1 MARACDSSQHNV
13 KHLFAPHGPADLAGR
28 SGMLIMASC
37 SDHKSFPMRR
47 LFTGLLVATLLLLN
61 TLVLICPLLFF
72 AVLKLMLPTRGRDW
86 ASRAVM
92 WVAETWAEIDKLIF
106 AACIPTRWDI
116 RGIDN
121 LRPDTS
127 YLCVSNHQ
135 SWVDIPA
142 LMESLNR
149 RTPFFKFFLKKE
161 LIWVPL
167 LGLAWWGLDY
177 PFMKRYSKAFLEK
190 HPELKGKD
198 LEITKAACELFKRQ
212 PVTVVNYLEGTR
224 FTPAKHQAQQ
234 SPYRYLLKP
243 KAGGVA
249 FVLAALG
256 EQLDA
261 LLDVT
266 IVYPGDQAPGF
277 WDLLNGSIKRVI
289 VDIRVLEL
297 DPALWAGDY
306 ENDPA
311 FRQTVQGWV
320 NQLWFE
326 KDRRIEHFRREQAIQ
341 ETA

>member
-1 MARACDSSQHNV
+1 
-13 KHLFAPHGPADLAGR
+13 
-28 SGMLIMASC
+28 
-37 SDHKSFPMRR
+37 MRR
-47 LFTGLLVATLLLLN
+47 LLTGILTTTLLLLN
-61 TLVLICPLLFF
+61 TVVLICPLLVF
-72 AVLKLMLPTRGRDW
+72 ALLKLVLPGRGRDY
-86 ASRAVM
+86 ASWAVM
-92 WVAETWAEIDKLIF
+92 WVAETWSEIDKAIF
-106 AACIPTRWDI
+106 ALCIPTRWDI
-116 RGIDN
+116 RGIEK
-121 LRPDTS
+121 LRQDTS

-142 LMESLNR
+142 LIESLNR
-149 RTPFFKFFLKKE
+149 RVPFFKFFLKKE

-167 LGLAWWGLDY
+167 LGLAWWALDY
-177 PFMKRYSKAFLEK
+177 PFMKRYSKAFLDK

-224 FTPAKHQAQQ
+224 FTEAKRQEQQ

-266 IVYPGDQAPGF
+266 IVYPGNKAPGF
-277 WDLLNGSIKRVI
+277 WDLLNGSISRVI
-289 VDIRVLEL
+289 IDIQVREL

-306 ENDPA
+306 ENDPE
-311 FRQTVQGWV
+311 FRQTVQAWV
-320 NQLWFE
+320 NQLWVE
-326 KDRRIEHFRREQAIQ
+326 KDQRIEQLRAEMR
-341 ETA
+341 

>member
-1 MARACDSSQHNV
+1 
-13 KHLFAPHGPADLAGR
+13 
-28 SGMLIMASC
+28 
-37 SDHKSFPMRR
+37 MRR
-47 LFTGLLVATLLLLN
+47 LLTGIVTGLLLLLN
-61 TLVLICPLLFF
+61 TVVMICPLMVF
-72 AVLKLMLPTRGRDW
+72 ALLKLVLPGRGRDY
-86 ASRAVM
+86 ASAAVM
-92 WVAETWAEIDKLIF
+92 WFAESWSAIDKAIF
-106 AACIPTRWDI
+106 ALCVPTQWDV
-116 RGIDN
+116 RGVDT
-121 LRPDTS
+121 LRTDTS

-142 LMESLNR
+142 LIESLNR
-149 RTPFFKFFLKKE
+149 RVPFFKFFLKKE

-224 FTPAKHQAQQ
+224 FTEAKRREQQ
-234 SPYRYLLKP
+234 SPFKHLLKP

-266 IVYPGDQAPGF
+266 IVYPGNKAPGF
-277 WDLLNGSIKRVI
+277 WDLLNGSVSRVI
-289 VDIRVLEL
+289 IHIQVHEL
-297 DPALWAGDY
+297 DPSLWDGDY
-306 ENDPA
+306 ENDPL
-311 FRQTVQGWV
+311 FRQRVQAWV
-320 NQLWFE
+320 NQLWLD
-326 KDRRIEHFRREQAIQ
+326 KDQRIEQLRAELA
-341 ETA
+341 

>member
-1 MARACDSSQHNV
+1 
-13 KHLFAPHGPADLAGR
+13 
-28 SGMLIMASC
+28 
-37 SDHKSFPMRR
+37 MRR
-47 LFTGLLVATLLLLN
+47 LLTGILTTTLLLLN
-61 TLVLICPLLFF
+61 TLVLICPLLVF
-72 AVLKLMLPTRGRDW
+72 ALLKLVLPGRGRDY
-86 ASRAVM
+86 ASWAVM
-92 WVAETWAEIDKLIF
+92 WVAETWSEIDKAIF
-106 AACIPTRWDI
+106 ALCIPTQWDI
-116 RGIDN
+116 RGVEN
-121 LRPDTS
+121 LRKDTS
-127 YLCVSNHQ
+127 YLAVSNHQ
-135 SWVDIPA
+135 TWVDIPA
-142 LMESLNR
+142 LIESLNR

-224 FTPAKHQAQQ
+224 FTEAKRQQQQ

-266 IVYPGDQAPGF
+266 IVYPGNKAPGF
-277 WDLLNGSIKRVI
+277 WDLLNGSISRVI
-289 VDIRVLEL
+289 IDIRVREL
-297 DPALWAGDY
+297 DPMLWAGDY
-306 ENDPA
+306 ENDA
-311 FRQTVQGWV
+311 EFRQTVQGWV
-320 NQLWFE
+320 NQLWVE
-326 KDRRIEHFRREQAIQ
+326 KDLRIEQLRAEMG
-341 ETA
+341 

>member
-1 MARACDSSQHNV
+1 
-13 KHLFAPHGPADLAGR
+13 
-28 SGMLIMASC
+28 
-37 SDHKSFPMRR
+37 MRR
-47 LFTGLLVATLLLLN
+47 LFTGILTTILLLLN
-61 TLVLICPLLFF
+61 TVVLICPLLVF
-72 AVLKLMLPTRGRDW
+72 ALLKLVLPGRGRDY
-86 ASRAVM
+86 ASWAVM
-92 WVAETWAEIDKLIF
+92 WVAETWSEIDKAIF
-106 AACIPTRWDI
+106 ALCIPTQWDI
-116 RGIDN
+116 RGVEN
-121 LRPDTS
+121 LRKNTS
-127 YLCVSNHQ
+127 YLAVSNHQ
-135 SWVDIPA
+135 TWVDIPA
-142 LMESLNR
+142 LIESLNR

-177 PFMKRYSKAFLEK
+177 PFMKRYSKAFLDK

-224 FTPAKHQAQQ
+224 FTEAKHREQQ

-266 IVYPGDQAPGF
+266 IVYPGNKAPGF
-277 WDLLNGSIKRVI
+277 WALLNGSISRVI
-289 VDIRVLEL
+289 IDIRVREL

-306 ENDPA
+306 ENDPE
-311 FRQTVQGWV
+311 FRQTVQAWV
-320 NQLWFE
+320 NQLWVE
-326 KDRRIEHFRREQAIQ
+326 KDQRIEQLRGEMR
-341 ETA
+341 

>member
-1 MARACDSSQHNV
+1 
-13 KHLFAPHGPADLAGR
+13 
-28 SGMLIMASC
+28 
-37 SDHKSFPMRR
+37 MRR
-47 LFTGLLVATLLLLN
+47 LLIGLFTTTLLLLN
-61 TLVLICPLLFF
+61 TVVLICPLLVF
-72 AVLKLMLPTRGRDW
+72 ALLKLVLPGRGRDY
-86 ASRAVM
+86 ASWAVM
-92 WVAETWAEIDKLIF
+92 WVAETWSEIDKAIF
-106 AACIPTRWDI
+106 ALCIPTQWDI
-116 RGIDN
+116 RGVEN
-121 LRPDTS
+121 LRRDTS
-127 YLCVSNHQ
+127 YLAVSNHQ

-142 LMESLNR
+142 LIESLNR

-190 HPELKGKD
+190 HPHLKGKD

-224 FTPAKHQAQQ
+224 FSQAKHREQQ
-234 SPYRYLLKP
+234 SPYRHLLKP

-266 IVYPGDQAPGF
+266 IVYPGEQAPGF
-277 WDLLNGSIKRVI
+277 WALLNGSISRVI
-289 VDIRVLEL
+289 IDINVREL

-311 FRQTVQGWV
+311 FRQTVQDWV
-320 NQLWFE
+320 NQLWLE
-326 KDRRIEHFRREQAIQ
+326 KDQRIEALRAEMR
-341 ETA
+341 

>member
-1 MARACDSSQHNV
+1 
-13 KHLFAPHGPADLAGR
+13 
-28 SGMLIMASC
+28 
-37 SDHKSFPMRR
+37 MRR
-47 LFTGLLVATLLLLN
+47 LLTGILTTTLLLLN
-61 TLVLICPLLFF
+61 TLVLICPLLVF
-72 AVLKLMLPTRGRDW
+72 ALLKLVLPGRGRDY
-86 ASRAVM
+86 ASWAVM
-92 WVAETWAEIDKLIF
+92 WVAETWSEIDKAIF
-106 AACIPTRWDI
+106 ALCIPTKWDI
-116 RGIDN
+116 RGVEN
-121 LRPDTS
+121 LRKDTS
-127 YLCVSNHQ
+127 YLAVSNHQ
-135 SWVDIPA
+135 TWVDIPA
-142 LMESLNR
+142 LIESLNR

-224 FTPAKHQAQQ
+224 FTEAKRQEQQ

-266 IVYPGDQAPGF
+266 IVYPGNKAPGF
-277 WDLLNGSIKRVI
+277 WDLLNGSISRVI
-289 VDIRVLEL
+289 IDIQVREL

-306 ENDPA
+306 ENDPE
-311 FRQTVQGWV
+311 FRQTVQAWV
-320 NQLWFE
+320 NQLWVE
-326 KDRRIEHFRREQAIQ
+326 KDQRIEQLRVERG
-341 ETA
+341 

>member
-1 MARACDSSQHNV
+1 
-13 KHLFAPHGPADLAGR
+13 
-28 SGMLIMASC
+28 
-37 SDHKSFPMRR
+37 MRR
-47 LFTGLLVATLLLLN
+47 LFTGILTTTMLLLN
-61 TLVLICPLLFF
+61 TVVLICPLLVF
-72 AVLKLMLPTRGRDW
+72 ALLKLVLPGRGRDY
-86 ASRAVM
+86 ASWAVM
-92 WVAETWAEIDKLIF
+92 WVAETWSEIDKAIF
-106 AACIPTRWDI
+106 ALCIPTQWDV
-116 RGIDN
+116 RGVEN
-121 LRPDTS
+121 LRKDTS
-127 YLCVSNHQ
+127 YLAVSNHQ
-135 SWVDIPA
+135 TWVDIPA
-142 LMESLNR
+142 LIESLNR

-224 FTPAKHQAQQ
+224 FTEAKHREQQ

-266 IVYPGDQAPGF
+266 IVYPGNQAPGF
-277 WDLLNGSIKRVI
+277 WALLNGSISRVI
-289 VDIRVLEL
+289 IDIQVREL
-297 DPALWAGDY
+297 DPALWDGDY
-306 ENDPA
+306 ENDPE
-311 FRQTVQGWV
+311 FRQSVQAWV
-320 NQLWFE
+320 NQLWQE
-326 KDRRIEHFRREQAIQ
+326 KDQRIERLRTEMN
-341 ETA
+341 

>member
-1 MARACDSSQHNV
+1 
-13 KHLFAPHGPADLAGR
+13 
-28 SGMLIMASC
+28 
-37 SDHKSFPMRR
+37 MRR
-47 LFTGLLVATLLLLN
+47 LLTGILTTTLLLLN
-61 TLVLICPLLFF
+61 TVVLICPLLVF
-72 AVLKLMLPTRGRDW
+72 ALLKLVLPGRGRDY
-86 ASRAVM
+86 ASWAVM
-92 WVAETWAEIDKLIF
+92 WVAETWSEIDKAIF
-106 AACIPTRWDI
+106 ALCIPTQWDI
-116 RGIDN
+116 RGVEN
-121 LRPDTS
+121 LRKDTS
-127 YLCVSNHQ
+127 YLAVSNHQ
-135 SWVDIPA
+135 TWVDIPA
-142 LMESLNR
+142 LIESLNR

-224 FTPAKHQAQQ
+224 FTEAKRQEQQ

-266 IVYPGDQAPGF
+266 IVYPGNKAPGF
-277 WDLLNGSIKRVI
+277 WDLLNGSISRVI
-289 VDIRVLEL
+289 IDIQVREL

-306 ENDPA
+306 ENDPE
-311 FRQTVQGWV
+311 FRQTVQAWV
-320 NQLWFE
+320 NQLWEE
-326 KDRRIEHFRREQAIQ
+326 KDQRIEQLRQ
-341 ETA
+341 EMI

>member
-1 MARACDSSQHNV
+1 
-13 KHLFAPHGPADLAGR
+13 
-28 SGMLIMASC
+28 
-37 SDHKSFPMRR
+37 MRR
-47 LFTGLLVATLLLLN
+47 LLTGILTLTLLLLN
-61 TLVLICPLLFF
+61 TLVLIGPLLVF
-72 AVLKLMLPTRGRDW
+72 ALFKLVLPGRGRDY
-86 ASRAVM
+86 ASWAVM
-92 WVAETWAEIDKLIF
+92 WIAETWSEIDKAIF
-106 AACIPTRWDI
+106 ALCIPTQWDI
-116 RGIDN
+116 RGIEN
-121 LRPDTS
+121 LRQDTS

-142 LMESLNR
+142 LIESLNR
-149 RTPFFKFFLKKE
+149 RVPFFKFFLKKE

-167 LGLAWWGLDY
+167 LGLAWWALDY

-224 FTPAKHQAQQ
+224 FTEAKRQEQQ
-234 SPYRYLLKP
+234 SPYRHLLKP

-266 IVYPGDQAPGF
+266 IVYPGNKAPGF
-277 WDLLNGSIKRVI
+277 WDLLNGSISRVI
-289 VDIRVLEL
+289 IDIRVREL
-297 DPALWAGDY
+297 DPALCEGDY

-311 FRQTVQGWV
+311 FRQTVQAWV
-320 NQLWFE
+320 NQLWLD
-326 KDRRIEHFRREQAIQ
+326 KDQRIEELRAEMR
-341 ETA
+341 

>member
-1 MARACDSSQHNV
+1 
-13 KHLFAPHGPADLAGR
+13 
-28 SGMLIMASC
+28 
-37 SDHKSFPMRR
+37 MRR
-47 LFTGLLVATLLLLN
+47 LLTGILTTILLLLN
-61 TLVLICPLLFF
+61 TVVMICPLMVF
-72 AVLKLMLPTRGRDW
+72 ALLKLVLPGRGRDY
-86 ASRAVM
+86 ASTGVM
-92 WVAETWAEIDKLIF
+92 WMAETWSEIDKVIF
-106 AACIPTRWDI
+106 ALCIPTQWDI
-116 RGIDN
+116 RGVDK
-121 LRPDTS
+121 LRQDTS

-142 LMESLNR
+142 LIESLNR
-149 RTPFFKFFLKKE
+149 RVPFFKFFLKKE

-177 PFMKRYSKAFLEK
+177 PFMKRYSKAFLAK

-224 FTPAKHQAQQ
+224 FSEAKRLEQQ
-234 SPYRYLLKP
+234 SPYKHLLKP

-277 WDLLNGSIKRVI
+277 WALLNGSISRVI
-289 VDIRVLEL
+289 IDIRVHEL

-306 ENDPA
+306 ENDPVY
-311 FRQTVQGWV
+311 RETVQAWV
-320 NQLWFE
+320 NQLWVE
-326 KDRRIEHFRREQAIQ
+326 KDQRIEQLRAELR
-341 ETA
+341 